1 MSVYG
6 LSYMWYTKYRK
17 EAELLGSDA
26 HNSATIRY
34 NRARDNIMIRP
45 TKDEGAEI
53 RQAAAA
59 AGKSV
64 QAYIMDVLRDARTT
78 ADNR

>member
-1 MSVYG
+1 M
-6 LSYMWYTKYRK
+6 
-17 EAELLGSDA
+17 GSDA

-59 AGKSV
+59 AGKSL
-64 QAYIMDVLRDARTT
+64 QAYILDVLRDARTT

>member
-1 MSVYG
+1 MATQAQIAASVKHNR
-6 LSYMWYTKYRK
+6 TKD
-17 EAELLGSDA
+17 SI
-26 HNSATIRY
+26 T
-34 NRARDNIMIRP
+34 IRP

-64 QAYIMDVLRDARTT
+64 QAYILDVLRDARTT

>member
-1 MSVYG
+1 MPDPHS
-6 LSYMWYTKYRK
+6 
-17 EAELLGSDA
+17 
-26 HNSATIRY
+26 SAVIKY
-34 NRARDNIMIRP
+34 NRSRDNIMIRP
-45 TKDEGAEI
+45 TKEEGAEI

-64 QAYIMDVLRDARTT
+64 QAYILDVLRNARTP

>member
-1 MSVYG
+1 MYS
-6 LSYMWYTKYRK
+6 S
-17 EAELLGSDA
+17 A
-26 HNSATIRY
+26 HIQANIKY
-34 NRARDNIMIRP
+34 NRTRDNIMIRP

-64 QAYIMDVLRDARTT
+64 QAYILDVLRDVRTPQ
-78 ADNR
+78 DNR

>member
-1 MSVYG
+1 MITGGDSV
-6 LSYMWYTKYRK
+6 
-17 EAELLGSDA
+17 SDA
-26 HNSATIRY
+26 HSSAVIKY
-34 NRARDNIMIRP
+34 NRSRDNIMIRP
-45 TKDEGAEI
+45 TREEGAE
-53 RQAAAA
+53 AAAA

>member
-1 MSVYG
+1 MS
-6 LSYMWYTKYRK
+6 S
-17 EAELLGSDA
+17 SA
-26 HNSATIRY
+26 HIQANIKY
-34 NRARDNIMIRP
+34 NRSRDNIMLRP

-53 RQAAAA
+53 RHAAAS

-64 QAYIMDVLRDARTT
+64 QAYILDVLRDARTT

>member
-17 EAELLGSDA
+17 EADLLGSDA

-53 RQAAAA
+53 RQAAEA

-64 QAYIMDVLRDARTT
+64 QAYILDILRSARTT

>member
-6 LSYMWYTKYRK
+6 LSYMWYTKYRE

-45 TKDEGAEI
+45 SREEGAEI

-64 QAYIMDVLRDARTT
+64 QAYILDVLRDARTT
-78 ADNR
+78 GDNR

>member
-1 MSVYG
+1 MSGGDRV
-6 LSYMWYTKYRK
+6 
-17 EAELLGSDA
+17 SDA
-26 HNSATIRY
+26 HSSAVIKY
-34 NRARDNIMIRP
+34 NRSRDNIMLRP

-64 QAYIMDVLRDARTT
+64 QAYILDVLRDARTT

>member
-1 MSVYG
+1 MS
-6 LSYMWYTKYRK
+6 S
-17 EAELLGSDA
+17 SA
-26 HNSATIRY
+26 HIQANIKY
-34 NRARDNIMIRP
+34 NRSRDNIMIRP
-45 TKDEGAEI
+45 TREEGAEI

-64 QAYIMDVLRDARTT
+64 QAYILDVLRDARTT

>member
-1 MSVYG
+1 MS
-6 LSYMWYTKYRK
+6 S
-17 EAELLGSDA
+17 SA
-26 HNSATIRY
+26 HIQANIKY
-34 NRARDNIMIRP
+34 NRSRDNIMIRP
-45 TKDEGAEI
+45 TKAEGAEI

-64 QAYIMDVLRDARTT
+64 QAYILDILRDARTP

>member
-1 MSVYG
+1 M
-6 LSYMWYTKYRK
+6 
-17 EAELLGSDA
+17 GSDA

-45 TKDEGAEI
+45 TKEEGAEI

-64 QAYIMDVLRDARTT
+64 QAYILDVLRDARTP

>member
-1 MSVYG
+1 
-6 LSYMWYTKYRK
+6 MWYTKHRK

-34 NRARDNIMIRP
+34 NRAHDNIMIRP
-45 TKDEGAEI
+45 TKAEGAEI

-64 QAYIMDVLRDARTT
+64 QAYILDVLRDVRTRE
-78 ADNR
+78 DDR